1 MEENTMKVD
10 EKVDMIV
17 SKSWYKH
24 LMERVNYLSKEVTFW
39 QGKFNILRTENN
51 ALRKQMK
58 GFISIEDVIEKI
70 VEADKEILAKDGL
83 EVPEESIRNHYSRIL
98 K

>member
-1 MEENTMKVD
+1 MEENTMTVD
-10 EKVDMIV
+10 EMVKMIV

>member
-1 MEENTMKVD
+1 MEENTMKIE

>member
-58 GFISIEDVIEKI
+58 GLISIEDAINRI
-70 VEADKEILAKDGL
+70 VEIDKEILTKDGL
-83 EVPEESIRNHYSRIL
+83 EIPEESIRNHYSRIL

>member
-24 LMERVNYLSKEVTFW
+24 LMERVNYLSKEITFW